1 MSLKEL
7 TIKQHQNAERQHFAS
22 TLMSGKISK
31 ESYLEYLVNQLQCY
45 SILENHS
52 EFKLPDERL
61 KRTKKIQEDIT
72 ELQNDLQK
80 EEKELSEM
88 ITQSTKNYI
97 KHVTKINNLE
107 DYLAH
112 IYVRHLG
119 DLRGGQMI
127 SKKIPGKGKY
137 YQFENNIE
145 LANSIY
151 QVINDNMANEA
162 KKVFEFATNL
172 FIEMHKSDQKRK
184 SSLL

>member
-1 MSLKEL
+1 
-7 TIKQHQNAERQHFAS
+7 
-22 TLMSGKISK
+22 
-31 ESYLEYLVNQLQCY
+31 
-45 SILENHS
+45 
-52 EFKLPDERL
+52 
-61 KRTKKIQEDIT
+61 
-72 ELQNDLQK
+72 
-80 EEKELSEM
+80 M

-112 IYVRHLG
+112 IYVRYLG

-137 YQFENNIE
+137 YQFENNTE
-145 LANSIY
+145 LAKSIY
-151 QVINDNMANEA
+151 QVINDNMAKEA

-184 SSLL
+184 SSVL